1 MIIGL
6 TGTEAH
12 QALANHINSVN
23 TATEILEDDKLKEL
37 VDRIQDED
45 CVLRYTKDQM
55 IHTKLYVFTSSI
67 SDEYR
72 AYVGSMNLSD
82 QALRQNREMLERL
95 AYFYVGS
102 REEAQDIVSQS
113 FMKLWEKRD
122 ELVQDRL
129 LSYLFTTVKNAC
141 LDYRKEADIHRQVH
155 EQIARQERAMMDIY
169 TATIAS
175 RDPVALFS
183 DEILSIYKDTL
194 LSLEPEQREVW
205 LRSRIEG
212 LSYKEIADMLGISY
226 KRVDKNMQKVA
237 KKLKEA
243 LSEYLSLILLL
254 SSQGLNL

>member
-1 MIIGL
+1 MIFPFNLMYFCYLCQIMESRESL
-6 TGTEAH
+6 TYRLFE
-12 QALANHINSVN
+12 Q
-23 TATEILEDDKLKEL
+23 
-37 VDRIQDED
+37 
-45 CVLRYTKDQM
+45 
-55 IHTKLYVFTSSI
+55 VF
-67 SDEYR
+67 
-72 AYVGSMNLSD
+72 G
-82 QALRQNREMLERL
+82 QNREMLEQL

-129 LSYLFTTVKNAC
+129 LPYLFTTVKNAC

-183 DEILSIYKDTL
+183 DEILSIYKNTL

-254 SSQGLNL
+254 SSLGLNL